1 MNRILTMQDENR
13 NRGLR
18 RGYKKRLHTVEK
30 TSSSVWGYKEELI
43 GLGISQL
50 NFEGR
55 GRKDAEREKRVL
67 QANST
72 QSGKPI

>member
-13 NRGLR
+13 NRGLH
-18 RGYKKRLHTVEK
+18 RGYKKRLYTVEK
-30 TSSSVWGYKEELI
+30 NSFSVWGYKEELI

-55 GRKDAEREKRVL
+55 GRKDGEREKRVL